1 MPVTKTVRTSYGQRL
16 KNSGSAIVTGL
27 IMFVVGTVLLFWNE
41 GRTVKTT
48 RMIKEA
54 DKACVELPE
63 PGTVNPEFEGK
74 MVHLVGFAS
83 TPEVFSDPTFG
94 VSADNIL
101 RMERKV
107 EYYQLVERS
116 ETQTKENLDG
126 SKTETTTYYYDEKW
140 VDEPVDS
147 KSFEDVDRRDA
158 NWTLITCENQE
169 FVAKE
174 AKVGAYSIPERM
186 ISSLSN
192 ESKMTINPD
201 PEALA
206 AVDEYAKKNYYTR
219 RDLVQVSNNTIYV
232 GLNPGTPAI
241 GDVRITFYSV
251 PQENVSIMAKVQGN
265 TFTKFVAKNGYSME
279 VIRDGEHSQEE
290 MVEEQK
296 SANKALAWA
305 LRLLGFFL
313 IYFGL
318 KNIFSFLDTLTKI
331 IPIVKYVVSFGIGLA
346 CFLIALAW
354 TIIVIAVGWIFY
366 RPVLGIILLV
376 AAAALIWYVWKKGK
390 EKKEAEAA
398 AAPAAPV
405 APAAPQ
411 APEQPQAPVDK
422 PE

>member
-16 KNSGSAIVTGL
+16 KNSGSAMVTGL

-54 DKACVELPE
+54 DKVCVELPE
-63 PGTVNPEFEGK
+63 PGTVDPSFEGK

-94 VSADNIL
+94 ISAENIL

-107 EYYQLVERS
+107 EYYQMVERS
-116 ETQTKENLDG
+116 ETSTKENLDG

-147 KSFEDVDRRDA
+147 KNFEDVDRREA
-158 NWTLITCENQE
+158 NWTLITCEDQE
-169 FVAKE
+169 YVAKE
-174 AKVGAYSIPERM
+174 AKVGAYSIPDRM

-192 ESKMTINPD
+192 ESIMTINPA

-206 AVDEYAKKNYYTR
+206 AVDEYAKKNYYTQ
-219 RDLVQVSNNTIYV
+219 RDLVQVTNNNTIYV

-251 PQENVSIMAKVQGN
+251 PQENVSIMATVTGN

-279 VIRDGEHSQEE
+279 VIRDGEHSKDE

-296 SANKALAWA
+296 ASNKALGWI
-305 LRLLGFFL
+305 LRLIGFLL

-318 KNIFSFLDTLTKI
+318 RNIFNFVETLTKI

-376 AAAALIWYVWKKGK
+376 AAGALIWYVVKKGK
-390 EKKEAEAA
+390 EKKAAEDAA
-398 AAPAAPV
+398 AAAAPAPAAPV
-405 APAAPQ
+405 AP
-411 APEQPQAPVDK
+411 EQPQAPADK
-422 PE
+422 AE